1 MSKLLILSEID
12 CSSFLNSIGIYPDE
26 FYTDFMLFKN
36 KAFTFVDA
44 DIIVMFAGSCHFSK
58 RHVLETVKIL
68 QGRANNP
75 GDTGVNSLTVI
86 TDIFLPSI
94 HKYYK
99 FQGRLSNI
107 SEYDGWKCIRKQSDI
122 WDIIPRGNN
131 TSKESYFF
139 TKYDKGDVSKL
150 RREFKALDS
159 PDEALRGLIK
169 KPDFSSISEI

>member
-36 KAFTFVDA
+36 KAFTFSDA
-44 DIIVMFAGSCHFSK
+44 DIIIMFAGSCHFSK

-68 QGRANNP
+68 QGRADNP
-75 GDTGVNSLTVI
+75 DDVGVNSVTII
-86 TDIFLPSI
+86 TDIFLPSV

-99 FQGRLSNI
+99 FQGRLANI
-107 SEYDGWKCIRKQSDI
+107 SEYSGWRCVHKESNI
-122 WDIIPRGNN
+122 WGRIPRGTNASN
-131 TSKESYFF
+131 ESYFF

-150 RREFKALDS
+150 RKEFKALDS
-159 PDEALRGLIK
+159 PDEGLRALIK
-169 KPDFSSISEI
+169 KPDFSRISEI